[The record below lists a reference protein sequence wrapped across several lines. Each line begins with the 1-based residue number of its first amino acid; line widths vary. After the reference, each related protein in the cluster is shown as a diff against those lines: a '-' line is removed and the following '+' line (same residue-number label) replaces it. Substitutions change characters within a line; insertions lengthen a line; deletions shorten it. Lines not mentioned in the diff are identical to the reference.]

1 MGKFLGTLVQRL
13 VGVQPNLSSTLKAE
27 LTSLFHFPSVAQIN
41 FIATNL
47 HIVHLAIKV
56 TKSRLALLDSSCS
69 EYTHIVHVCTCR
81 FMATLLRTKRRLYV
95 RPTATWRDELRALY
109 GNFISYYFR
118 LITPGSH
125 LVYLPEL
132 IANYILN
139 YF

>member
-1 MGKFLGTLVQRL
+1 MVQRL
-13 VGVQPNLSSTLKAE
+13 VESPAKLIFNPESRAKKLISFPTSCPN
-27 LTSLFHFPSVAQIN
+27 
-41 FIATNL
+41 IAANL

-95 RPTATWRDELRALY
+95 RPTATWRDEVRALY
-109 GNFISYYFR
+109 GNFLSFYFQ
-118 LITPGSH
+118 LTTPGSH

>member
-1 MGKFLGTLVQRL
+1 MPKLTFPFWLSKGSGRPELQTPKVQIS
-13 VGVQPNLSSTLKAE
+13 PCFCT
-27 LTSLFHFPSVAQIN
+27 
-41 FIATNL
+41 ATNL

-69 EYTHIVHVCTCR
+69 EYIHIVHVCTCR
-81 FMATLLRTKRRLYV
+81 FMTTLLRTKRRLYV
-95 RPTATWRDELRALY
+95 RPTATWRDEVRALY
-109 GNFISYYFR
+109 GNFLSFYFS